1 MVSGNNG
8 IENIKSNDIIPYRMT
23 NTKLIYYIHI
33 ICISN
38 TIYIYISRIV
48 ISPSVLIHILN
59 EINNFN
65 TFV

>member
-38 TIYIYISRIV
+38 TIYIYITYCDLTIRTHSY
-48 ISPSVLIHILN
+48 
-59 EINNFN
+59 FK
-65 TFV
+65 